1 MEQVCQR
8 HFPNSVC
15 SLPVFL
21 SCFGN
26 FHRISNPPAAK
37 KNLQLAEGTEDD
49 WHFLAMRFFFQF
61 KVGPFFVVVVVVVL
75 DIMILHP

>member
-1 MEQVCQR
+1 MEQVCQC
-8 HFPNSVC
+8 HFLNSVC

-26 FHRISNPPAAK
+26 FHRISNPPATK

-49 WHFLAMRFFFQF
+49 WHFLAIKSRPLF
-61 KVGPFFVVVVVVVL
+61 VVVVVVL